1 MRSEQFSMAIAKVKA
16 LYEEYIAEAAKV
28 EDEHKPTDGLFGMG
42 KKTADDPCHDRF
54 TEKLEA
60 ILKEFAD
67 SKPASSEVCE
77 VLDHIYRM
85 SSEIS
90 SPLCVYW
97 QLNAVHG
104 LTLELI
110 KMLDK
115 QDAEKLYVQYKKLL
129 PRWKRLPVQK
139 KVFSELDKIRK

>member
-1 MRSEQFSMAIAKVKA
+1 MAIAEVKA

-28 EDEHKPTDGLFGMG
+28 ESEHKPTDGLFGMG

-60 ILKEFAD
+60 MLKEFAE
-67 SKPASSEVCE
+67 SKPASAEVCE
-77 VLDHIYRM
+77 VLEYIYRM
-85 SSEIS
+85 SYEHGE
-90 SPLCVYW
+90 PLCVYW

-104 LTLELI
+104 LTLELVG
-110 KMLDK
+110 MLDK
-115 QDAEKLYVQYKKLL
+115 QDAEKLYVQYRKML